1 MLILNYVIIRMGMK
15 IEFEYTWCDYL
26 TPCPY
31 GRDCF
36 VGDFDC
42 SICPHFVAL
51 TKTSNVKDKIGDYGK
66 YCKVYVGQIFCK
78 YKKVE

>member
-1 MLILNYVIIRMGMK
+1 MK

-26 TPCPY
+26 TPCPH

-42 SICPHFVAL
+42 SICPHFVDL
-51 TKTSNVKDKIGDYGK
+51 VKKKGK
-66 YCKVYVGQIFCK
+66 RV
-78 YKKVE
+78 